1 MYTGVFNLIPL
12 LCLKQ
17 YSWGRV
23 RVLSQGFA
31 EGTFIHVTISKC
43 VKLRFALYAATL
55 DLGKVDSF
63 SAEMLKSDF
72 QMFKRY
78 F

>member
-1 MYTGVFNLIPL
+1 MYTVVFNLITL
-12 LCLKQ
+12 SCLKQ
-17 YSWGRV
+17 YSWG
-23 RVLSQGFA
+23 Q
-31 EGTFIHVTISKC
+31 GTFLQVFQKALIYVTVSKC
-43 VKLRFALYAATL
+43 GKLRFVLHTVTF

-72 QMFKRY
+72 QKFKRY